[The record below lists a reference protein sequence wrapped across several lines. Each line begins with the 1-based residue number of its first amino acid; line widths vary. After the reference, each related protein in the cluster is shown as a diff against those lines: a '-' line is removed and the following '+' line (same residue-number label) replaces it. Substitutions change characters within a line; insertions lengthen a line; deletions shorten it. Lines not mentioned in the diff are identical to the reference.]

1 MNPARAG
8 FVIISLILLIGLSA
22 CSRDRFMAKCDEPE
36 PYQSVVAG
44 KRVVVP
50 EGLDPLNELVEMPI
64 PKSQTPPRADD
75 AGCLEK
81 PPAIGIGPST

>member
-1 MNPARAG
+1 MNPARVG
-8 FVIISLILLIGLSA
+8 MVFTGLILLIGLSA
-22 CSRDRFMAKCDEPE
+22 CSRDRLMAKCDEPE

-50 EGLDPLNELVEMPI
+50 DSLDPLNEMAEMPI
-64 PKSQTPPRADD
+64 PKSQTPPRAED

-81 PPAIGIGPST
+81 PPAIGAGG